1 MCEFC
6 IKHGEG
12 KIWYLQAKNYSLDL
26 LSDLRRRKWIDKF
39 LINVE
44 SDMAKL
50 AILDRLRERSSILYG
65 LAKRFLTRKLKKEHF
80 GQVVPLEDAER
91 IFDITNT
98 IVRVPCAC
106 RRASKGK
113 EVGACF
119 GFSVE
124 PDSLF
129 GYPLD
134 GFWSDYST
142 GPEVRQ
148 AEKVEPKKA
157 LGILSDFEKKGAV
170 HTIWTF
176 NTPFIAALCNCD
188 RQDCMAFR
196 TEMSLGAKVMFRAEY
211 YAVIDWD
218 QCTGCKNCL
227 KQCSFGATRYSLEQ
241 ERCAVDITKCYG
253 CGICRITCPE
263 EAITLLNRKEN
274 PVLNR
279 LW

>member
-26 LSDLRRRKWIDKF
+26 LSDLRRRKWIERF
-39 LINVE
+39 LVNIEN
-44 SDMAKL
+44 DMAKL
-50 AILDRLRERSSILYG
+50 AILDRLRQRSSAAYG
-65 LAKRFLTRKLKKEHF
+65 VAKFFFTKKLKREHF
-80 GQVVPLEDAER
+80 GQVVPLEDAQK
-91 IFDITNT
+91 IFEITNT

-106 RRASKGK
+106 RKATKGK

-124 PDSLF
+124 PNSLF

-134 GFWSDYST
+134 NFWPDYST
-142 GPEVRQ
+142 GPKVGEAETIARQ
-148 AEKVEPKKA
+148 KAVE
-157 LGILSDFEKKGAV
+157 ILSDFEKKGAI

-176 NTPFIAALCNCD
+176 GTPFVAALCNCD

-211 YAVIDWD
+211 YAQIDWD
-218 QCTGCKNCL
+218 KCKGCKNCL
-227 KQCSFGATRYSLEQ
+227 TQCNFGAIRYSLEQ
-241 ERCAVDITKCYG
+241 NRCSADTSKCYG
-253 CGICRITCPE
+253 CGICRVSCPDG
-263 EAITLLNRKEN
+263 AIILRSRREH
-274 PVLNR
+274 PVLNKV
-279 LW
+279 W